1 MVMNFEPQ
9 KLATAPG
16 ELTSVIVAG
25 EGSPL
30 TFLHGSGP
38 GVSATANW
46 WLNLPSIAQRH
57 RVIAPDLLGFG
68 ETQMQAGAGLGIR
81 GWVDHVLRVLD
92 ALNIDKTWL
101 IGNSLGGWIALQLA
115 IDHPD
120 RVSGIVSMG
129 TGGAARA
136 SGVAGQAAADTSLD
150 GVRKVLHKF
159 VYDPSIVPE
168 DLVVKRFEALQ
179 SEPARER
186 FAAVVAAREIDR
198 AEFPLTEEGLRAL
211 QVPVLLVHGRED
223 AIIPASRSWEL
234 HQLIPQSELHMFSRC
249 GHWSQVEYATDFNQL
264 IKWFIGRHTPADANE
279 NG

>member
-9 KLATAPG
+9 MLASAPG

-57 RVIAPDLLGFG
+57 CVIAPDLLGFG

-81 GWVDHVLRVLD
+81 AWVDHVLRVLD

-129 TGGAARA
+129 TGGAVRA
-136 SGVAGQAAADTSLD
+136 SSIAGQAAADTSLD

-168 DLVVKRFEALQ
+168 DLVVKRFKALQ

-198 AEFPLTEEGLRAL
+198 AEFPLTEDGLRSL
-211 QVPVLLVHGRED
+211 HMPVLLVHGRED
-223 AIIPASRSWEL
+223 AIIPARRSWEL
-234 HQLIPQSELHMFSRC
+234 HQLIPQSELHMFSKC
-249 GHWSQVEYATDFNQL
+249 GHWSQVEYSTDFNQL
-264 IKWFIGRHTPADANE
+264 VKWFVDRHTPADARN
-279 NG
+279 